1 MDISRYIAERAGLAD
16 RALSAAV
23 KSLPFV
29 HPPLREAML
38 YPLAAG
44 GKRIR
49 PVLLGAAY
57 EMYGGSFREVLP
69 AACAL
74 EMVHTYSLVHDD
86 LPAMDDDDLRRGK
99 PTCHRVFGEAG
110 AILAGDA
117 LLTSAFTVLASCRS
131 RGIPADRVLKAV
143 SVLAARAGASG
154 MVAGQSA
161 DLEAEG
167 FLSKK
172 GVPRA
177 RASALLRYIH
187 LHKTADLIAAP
198 LEMGAALAGAPD
210 REYRALS
217 EFGVRLGLVF
227 QAADDIL
234 DVAGDKRKLG
244 KSGSDARNRKL
255 TYVSL
260 YGLEGARRRLR
271 SLTLRAK
278 DALKPFGG
286 RAGVFRA
293 LTDFFAERDR

>member
-1 MDISRYIAERAGLAD
+1 MDILSYIEPRARLVD
-16 RALSAAV
+16 KALVLAV
-23 KSLPFV
+23 KALPSV

-57 EMYGGSFREVLP
+57 ELFGGRFRDVLP

-99 PTCHRVFGEAG
+99 PTCHKVFGEAG

-117 LLTSAFTVLASCRS
+117 LLTSAFTVLASCES
-131 RGIPADRVLKAV
+131 RKIPAARVLKAA
-143 SVLAARAGASG
+143 SVLSARAGASG

-167 FLSKK
+167 FLSGKR
-172 GVPRA
+172 GGGA
-177 RASALLRYIH
+177 RAARLLGYIH
-187 LHKTADLIAAP
+187 MHKTADLIAAS
-198 LEMGAALAGAPD
+198 LEMGAALAGASA

-217 EFGVRLGLVF
+217 EFGLKLGLVF

-234 DVAGDKRKLG
+234 DVTGDKRKLG

-255 TYVSL
+255 TYASL
-260 YGLEGARRRLR
+260 YGVAGARRRLR
-271 SLTLRAK
+271 ALTAQAKAKLR
-278 DALKPFGG
+278 PFGR
-286 RAGVFRA
+286 RAGVFHGLA
-293 LTDFFAERDR
+293 DFFAERDR